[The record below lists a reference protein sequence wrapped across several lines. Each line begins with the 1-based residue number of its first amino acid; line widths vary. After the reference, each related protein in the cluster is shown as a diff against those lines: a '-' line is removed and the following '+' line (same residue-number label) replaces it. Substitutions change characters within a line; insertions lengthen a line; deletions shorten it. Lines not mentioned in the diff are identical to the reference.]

1 MFSLVQNSEEAEF
14 IYKFTN
20 KNIDGL
26 IPKLISNV
34 SVIPKKKKKKR
45 WIDYNKKKIIKINFC
60 LTEGQRF
67 LIMKS

>member
-34 SVIPKKKKKKR
+34 SVIPKKKKKKMDR
-45 WIDYNKKKIIKINFC
+45 LQQKENHQN
-60 LTEGQRF
+60 
-67 LIMKS
+67 

>member
-34 SVIPKKKKKKR
+34 SVIPKKKKKK
-45 WIDYNKKKIIKINFC
+45 DKLQQKENHQN
-60 LTEGQRF
+60 
-67 LIMKS
+67 

>member
-26 IPKLISNV
+26 IPKLIS
-34 SVIPKKKKKKR
+34 KKKKKKR